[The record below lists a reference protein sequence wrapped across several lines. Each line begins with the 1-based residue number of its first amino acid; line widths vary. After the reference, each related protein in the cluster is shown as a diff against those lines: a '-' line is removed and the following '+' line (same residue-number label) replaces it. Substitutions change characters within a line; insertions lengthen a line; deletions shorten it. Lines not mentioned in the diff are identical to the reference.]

1 MLEKL
6 MKTVGP
12 NLAGRHSRSSLSA
25 CQQKPRGSENHRKG
39 YPNSS
44 QIHPKSRKNPPG
56 RGLRNHL
63 KIVAR
68 FLGKFTKMT
77 SQMDP
82 QRAPEAPPLGKK
94 GFYNGGRVQDPSRT
108 SKMKPKRVDFRW
120 KLNHN
125 WWNFDPKGI
134 SIESERFKNLTIS
147 SASICEHL
155 LVSTSICSYFL
166 VSVGICQDLLPS
178 ASIS

>member
-1 MLEKL
+1 
-6 MKTVGP
+6 MKTLGP

-39 YPNSS
+39 YQNPS
-44 QIHPKSRKNPPG
+44 QIHPKSRKSGPG

-82 QRAPEAPPLGKK
+82 QRAPEAPPLGKIAVQK
-94 GFYNGGRVQDPSRT
+94 GGRVQDPSRT
-108 SKMKPKRVDFRW
+108 SKMEPKRVHFRWNLNKNRW
-120 KLNHN
+120 KL
-125 WWNFDPKGI
+125 
-134 SIESERFKNLTIS
+134 SERFKNLTIS
-147 SASICEHL
+147 SASICEYL
-155 LVSTSICSYFL
+155 LVSTSICSYLL
-166 VSVGICQDLLPS
+166 VSARICYHLLVS
-178 ASIS
+178 LSIS